1 LDQLNDLS
9 APADECNSAIV
20 SPNCAGSFINRSKLG
35 GRSRGVGRGARVKGR
50 LAVLAE
56 RDFRRFYA
64 GYSTS
69 LLGSAMSAVA
79 LTFAVLGSGGTA
91 TDLGFVFAAG
101 VIPQVLFM
109 LGGGVIADR
118 LGKRKAMLG
127 ADTVRLAA
135 QGTLAGALLVTT
147 PPIWLFVLLAA
158 VGGTGEAL
166 FTPALAGLTPAIVQ
180 PAKLADAN
188 ALIGVAASAA
198 RVIGPALAGG
208 LVALTSPAVVIA
220 VDAATFGVSL
230 FALSLLNVASG
241 QPACRSPWRDLVDGW
256 NQFRSQAWLCV
267 ITVQFAL
274 FNLLTW
280 APFLLLGPLLARQ
293 YLGGAPAWGFVVAAM
308 ALGAVLSGLTLVG
321 RKVPRRPLIVAAIG
335 TYGYG
340 VPCLM
345 LSLQL
350 PLYAVA
356 AGAFLAGTGSAVFNT
371 YSSTV
376 TQQRVPQEMLA
387 RVNAFTL
394 TGAYALGSAGLA
406 VIGPVAALIGAGPML
421 GFAAAYNLLST
432 TVVLA
437 SRPIRSVR

>member
-1 LDQLNDLS
+1 M
-9 APADECNSAIV
+9 
-20 SPNCAGSFINRSKLG
+20 
-35 GRSRGVGRGARVKGR
+35 
-50 LAVLAE
+50 LAE

-64 GYSTS
+64 GYATS

-79 LTFAVLGSGGTA
+79 LTFAVLGSGGSA

-118 LGKRKAMLG
+118 LGKRRAMLG
-127 ADTVRLAA
+127 ADTVRLVA
-135 QGTLAGALLVTT
+135 QGTLAGALLLTT

-166 FTPALAGLTPAIVQ
+166 FTPALGGLTPAIV
-180 PAKLADAN
+180 PRDGLADAN
-188 ALIGVAASAA
+188 ALIGVASSAA

-220 VDAATFGVSL
+220 FDAATFGVSL
-230 FALSLLNVASG
+230 VALSLLNVPAG
-241 QPACRSPWRDLVDGW
+241 QPARRSPWRDLADGW

-293 YLGGAPAWGFVVAAM
+293 YLGGAPAWGLVTAAM
-308 ALGAVLSGLTLVG
+308 ALGAVLSGLALVG
-321 RKVPRRPLIVAAIG
+321 RRPPRRPLVVAAVG

-340 VPCLM
+340 LPCLM

-356 AGAFLAGTGSAVFNT
+356 AGAFLAGTGSAAFNT

-421 GFAAAYNLLST
+421 GFAAAYNVLSS

-437 SRPIRSVR
+437 SRPIRSIR

>member
-1 LDQLNDLS
+1 
-9 APADECNSAIV
+9 
-20 SPNCAGSFINRSKLG
+20 LG
-35 GRSRGVGRGARVKGR
+35 GRDRGPRVKGR
-50 LAVLAE
+50 LAVLTE
-56 RDFRRFYA
+56 RDFLSFYL
-64 GYSTS
+64 GYATS

-79 LTFAVLGSGGTA
+79 LTFAVLGSGGSA

-109 LGGGVIADR
+109 MAGGLIADR
-118 LGKRKAMLG
+118 LGKRNAMLG
-127 ADTVRLAA
+127 ADTVRLAS
-135 QGTLAGALLVTT
+135 QGTLAGVLLLTT

-158 VGGTGEAL
+158 VGGAGEAL
-166 FTPALAGLTPAIVQ
+166 FTPALGGLTPAIVP

-188 ALIGVAASAA
+188 ALIGLAASAA
-198 RVIGPALAGG
+198 RVVGPALAGG

-220 VDAATFGVSL
+220 FDAATFGVSL
-230 FALSLLNVASG
+230 VALSLLTVPTG
-241 QPACRSPWRDLVDGW
+241 RPACRSPWRDLVDGW
-256 NQFRSQAWLCV
+256 SQFRSQTWLCV

-293 YLGGAPAWGFVVAAM
+293 YLGGAPAWGAVTAAM
-308 ALGAVLSGLTLVG
+308 ALGAVLGGLGLVG
-321 RKVPRRPLIVAAIG
+321 RKVPRRPLVVAAVG

-350 PLYAVA
+350 PAYAVA
-356 AGAFLAGTGSAVFNT
+356 AGAFIAGMGSAVFNT

-376 TQQRVPQEMLA
+376 TQQRVPQEVLA

-406 VIGPVAALIGAGPML
+406 VVGPVATLVGAGPIL
-421 GFAAAYNLLST
+421 GFAAAYNVLSS

-437 SRPIRSVR
+437 TRAIRSVS

>member
-1 LDQLNDLS
+1 V
-9 APADECNSAIV
+9 A
-20 SPNCAGSFINRSKLG
+20 AGYSESFINRSKLG
-35 GRSRGVGRGARVKGR
+35 RHGRNGRDGRIKVR

-64 GYSTS
+64 GYATS

-79 LTFAVLGSGGTA
+79 LTFAVLGSGGSA

-127 ADTVRLAA
+127 ADSVRFAA
-135 QGTLAGALLVTT
+135 QGTLAGALFLTT

-158 VGGTGEAL
+158 VGGVGEAL
-166 FTPALAGLTPAIVQ
+166 FAPALGGLTPAIVP
-180 PAKLADAN
+180 PARLADAN

-198 RVIGPALAGG
+198 RVIGPALAGV
-208 LVALTSPAVVIA
+208 LVGLTSPAVVVA
-220 VDAATFGVSL
+220 FDAATFGVSL
-230 FALSLLNVASG
+230 VALSLLSVPAGQQAS
-241 QPACRSPWRDLVDGW
+241 RSPWRDLVEGW
-256 NQFRSQAWLCV
+256 NQFRSHAWLCV

-293 YLGGAPAWGFVVAAM
+293 YLGGAPAWGLVTAAM
-308 ALGAVLSGLTLVG
+308 ALGAVLSGLALVG
-321 RKVPRRPLIVAAIG
+321 RRLPRRPLVVAAVG

-376 TQQRVPQEMLA
+376 TQQRVPPEMLA
-387 RVNAFTL
+387 RANAFTL

-406 VIGPVAALIGAGPML
+406 VIGPVAALVGAGPML
-421 GFAAAYNLLST
+421 GFAAAYNVLSS

-437 SRPIRSVR
+437 TRAIRSVR